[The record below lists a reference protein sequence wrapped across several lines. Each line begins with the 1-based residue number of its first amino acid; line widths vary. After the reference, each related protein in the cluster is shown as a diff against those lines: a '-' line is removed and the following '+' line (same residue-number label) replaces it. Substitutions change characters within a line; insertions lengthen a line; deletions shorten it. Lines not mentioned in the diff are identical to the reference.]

1 MPDRHDPIDLGAVR
15 LALRSALG
23 SHGHRLSGD
32 TAGIHRARY
41 IMGDNDVARAVF
53 EIKQSADDAVYEL
66 MHQGAW
72 VAGMPP
78 RFAVVPGAG
87 AGSDSL
93 ETLTQMKANP
103 LLFDVVGDTVTF
115 RDLDRLLSEHITPE

>member
-1 MPDRHDPIDLGAVR
+1 MPDTDGPIDLCAVQR
-15 LALRSALG
+15 ALRSELAE
-23 SHGHRLSGD
+23 HGHRLSSD
-32 TAGIHRARY
+32 TAGTHRALY

-78 RFAVVPGAG
+78 RFAVVPSAN

-93 ETLTQMKANP
+93 ETLTQMKAIP
-103 LLFDVVGDTVTF
+103 LLFDVAGDAVGF
-115 RDLDRLLSEHITPE
+115 RDLDQLLSVHITPG